1 MLNLNSVIISSPPCV
16 FSFYFTFAEHKRIN
30 LFIYL
35 VFAHCQLDAMLF
47 WTTLTCIAWTKTVL
61 QYVFF
66 CVLQK
71 KSYRVGTTC
80 GWVNDRIF
88 GCSVCLKLSCEQQ
101 WSTCFFFP
109 YSLRYCN
116 MHYMLCCDR
125 MWFTIKNTLAFLNI
139 FHMQKLH
146 HRKIC
151 WIRGLSLS
159 FISD

>member
-1 MLNLNSVIISSPPCV
+1 MCFFFILFYVCRTQKNKSIYL
-16 FSFYFTFAEHKRIN
+16 FSFCPLSTGCNAVLDHTD
-30 LFIYL
+30 L
-35 VFAHCQLDAMLF
+35 HCMDKNS
-47 WTTLTCIAWTKTVL
+47 WNIL
-61 QYVFF
+61 QYIFF

-88 GCSVCLKLSCEQQ
+88 GCSVCLKLSSEQQ